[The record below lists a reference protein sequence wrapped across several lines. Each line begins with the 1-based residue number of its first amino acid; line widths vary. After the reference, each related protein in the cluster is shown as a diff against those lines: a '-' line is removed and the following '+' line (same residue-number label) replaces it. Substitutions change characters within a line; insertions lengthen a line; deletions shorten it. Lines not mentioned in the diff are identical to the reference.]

1 MAEDTISTKQYLLD
15 HVLYEMEMYLYTYH
29 LLHTAMFPELLDFN
43 TVWNSHNV
51 ALRNLMSFFGISGQ
65 AGKDEIVYNSFSFAE
80 QPSNRKKRQEFY
92 SPISKA
98 INHIS
103 IQRFLGYNG
112 ERLDD
117 VVIRARET
125 VFPEIQEYIRRFI
138 RHLETDAAITY
149 TYSLDN
155 KECTVDIKNELLDDR
170 VAGMI
175 AKVKQLD
182 SMCSRHGSRLSKTVT
197 TE

>member
-1 MAEDTISTKQYLLD
+1 MAACTISTKQYLLD

-65 AGKDEIVYNSFSFAE
+65 VGKDEIVYNSFSFAE

-125 VFPEIQEYIRRFI
+125 VFPEIQEYICRFI

>member
-1 MAEDTISTKQYLLD
+1 MTDSTVSTKQYLLD
-15 HVLYEMEMYLYTYH
+15 HVLYEMEMYLHTYH
-29 LLHTAMFPELLDFN
+29 LLHAAIFPEKLDFN

-80 QPSNRKKRQEFY
+80 RPSNRKKRQEFY

-117 VVIRARET
+117 VVIKARET
-125 VFPEIQEYIRRFI
+125 IFPEIQKYIRHFI
-138 RHLETDAAITY
+138 MHLESDVAITY
-149 TYSLDN
+149 TYSLGN
-155 KECTVDIKNELLDDR
+155 KEWTVDITNELSDVR
-170 VAGMI
+170 VTGMI

-182 SMCSRHGSRLSKTVT
+182 NMCSMYKSCLNKTVT